1 VAEAGLQRS
10 HREQLTIA
18 IGVAKRFNLRSLH
31 NQHLFLPRFRTF
43 DFVNLHKT

>member
-1 VAEAGLQRS
+1 VAEARLERS